1 MRRVFVASAISACI
15 VAVPGIARAD
25 LFVTP
30 YVGVNFGGS
39 AGTNALTGK
48 RFAADSR
55 PNLGATLTWLGT
67 SGLGFEVDLGF
78 IPDFFAP
85 KDLKL
90 DLLGSNNVTT
100 VMANIVLG
108 RKGGGI
114 QPYLSAG
121 GGLLRSQ
128 VGAFG
133 DLLDG
138 VDNGLG
144 VNAGAGV
151 RIGPGRFSIR
161 GDVRYFRNVAGV
173 DQVFEDVTDGLSFW
187 RATTGLSIGF

>member
-1 MRRVFVASAISACI
+1 MRRVLVVSVISACL
-15 VAVPGIARAD
+15 VGMPGVARAD
-25 LFVTP
+25 VFLTP
-30 YVGVNFGGS
+30 YLGVNFGGA
-39 AGTNALTGK
+39 AGTDAVSGD

-55 PNLGATLTWLGT
+55 ANLGATLTWLGT
-67 SGLGFEVDLGF
+67 SGLGVEVDVGF
-78 IPDFFAP
+78 IPDFFKP
-85 KDLKL
+85 RDLQL

-114 QPYLSAG
+114 QPYVSAG

-128 VGAFG
+128 VGSFG
-133 DLLDG
+133 SLLEG
-138 VDNGLG
+138 VDNGFG

-151 RIGPGRFSIR
+151 RIGPSRFSIR

-173 DQVFEDVTDGLSFW
+173 DDVFADVTDGLSFW